1 MKKED
6 DIRIKELKRMIYLR
20 TEIIKQAKKD
30 IKKARDEINLIE
42 NKHVTR
48 TRKRG

>member
-20 TEIIKQAKKD
+20 NEIIKQAKKD
-30 IKKARDEINLIE
+30 IKTMREELYLLE
-42 NKHVTR
+42 NKGMSKR
-48 TRKRG
+48 RKK